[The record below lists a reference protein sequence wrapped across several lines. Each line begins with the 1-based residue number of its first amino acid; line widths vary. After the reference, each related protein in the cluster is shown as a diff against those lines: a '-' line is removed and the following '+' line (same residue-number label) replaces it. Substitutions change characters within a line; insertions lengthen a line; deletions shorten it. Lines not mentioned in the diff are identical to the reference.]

1 MATLRIELA
10 SKLATALTPDLGT
23 YAYRAFHGGR
33 GSAKSFSVAKMAA
46 VFGAIEPLRILCVR
60 EFQVSIAESFHAELK
75 AAIASEPWLEDAY
88 DVGKDYL
95 RGHNGTEFIFRGL
108 RRNTQSIKS
117 LAQIDLTIV
126 EESEDIP
133 EEAWLALEATVFR
146 QPRSELWAI
155 WNPRTRARKND
166 KGQWEGSPVDA
177 RFRQSPPPRSIVVE
191 VNHKDNPFFPPGL
204 EELRKREQERLD
216 PETYNHVWEGGYLEN
231 SERQV
236 LNGKWR
242 VGEFDPGPGWDGPY
256 QGLDFGFNPD
266 PLAAVRCWV
275 HNDRLWVEREAYGS
289 NVEIDG
295 MADFIYGKIEDF
307 SSYVTRA
314 DSAEPKTISY
324 AKRNG
329 LPRIEPVKKW
339 PNSVME
345 GVRFLR
351 GFKEIVVHP
360 RCKNTTNECRLY
372 SHKVNAAGD
381 VLPDILD
388 ANNHAID
395 AIRYALAPL
404 IEVKGGVG
412 MVLRKKHR
420 R

>member
-1 MATLRIELA
+1 MATAKI
-10 SKLATALTPDLGT
+10 KLAGKLARAFAPPRGSV
-23 YAYRAFHGGR
+23 AYRALYGGR
-33 GSAKSFSVAKMAA
+33 GSAKSFSAAKVAA
-46 VFGAIEPLRILCVR
+46 VWGYAEPLRILCAR

-75 AAIASEPWLEDAY
+75 AAIASEPWLEAAY

-95 RGHNGTEFIFRGL
+95 RGHNGTEFIFKGL

-117 LAQIDLTIV
+117 LAKIDLTIV
-126 EESEDIP
+126 EEAEDVP
-133 EEAWLALEATVFR
+133 EDSWLALEATVFR
-146 QPRSELWAI
+146 QPKSELWAI
-155 WNPRTRARKND
+155 WNPRTRARKTD
-166 KGQWEGSPVDA
+166 GKWEGSPVDA
-177 RFRQSPPPRSIVVE
+177 RFRQEPPKRSIVCE
-191 VNHKDNPFFPPGL
+191 VNWKDNPFFPEGL
-204 EELRKREQERLD
+204 DELRQREQERLD
-216 PETYNHVWEGGYLEN
+216 PDTYAHVWEGGYLEN

-236 LNGKWR
+236 LAGKWR
-242 VGEFDPGPGWDGPY
+242 VAEFEPGPGWDGPY

-275 HNDRLWVEREAYGS
+275 FNDRLWVEREAYGR

-295 MADFIYGKIEDF
+295 MKDFVCAADDPRIPQFEQF
-307 SSYVTRA
+307 VTRA

-329 LPRIEPVKKW
+329 FPRIEPVKKW
-339 PNSVME
+339 PNSVVE

-351 GFKEIVVHP
+351 SFKEIVVHT
-360 RCKNTTNECRLY
+360 RCTNTANECRLY

-381 VLPDILD
+381 VLPEVAD

-404 IEVKGGVG
+404 IQAKPEAKVF
-412 MVLRKKHR
+412 L
-420 R
+420 